1 MELKHTTKSF
11 CTIRFTLLHSPTVS
25 KCNSPRSA
33 AIFQTYNGKNNMAA
47 LEVFKVNTA
56 ASKLTPTCSLK
67 KWFQSTRFI
76 HFNMGESNSENGA
89 SLIWLTL
96 NQRPNINVII
106 HNAVS
111 LGQFVFLR
119 E

>member
-67 KWFQSTRFI
+67 EMVPVNPVYSF
-76 HFNMGESNSENGA
+76 
-89 SLIWLTL
+89 
-96 NQRPNINVII
+96 
-106 HNAVS
+106 
-111 LGQFVFLR
+111 
-119 E
+119 